1 MSTMTIDGRDVEFQS
16 GETVLAAARRVGAEI
31 PTLCYD
37 ERVSP
42 GGACRLCLVE
52 ADGRLVPSCAYPA
65 RPGLSVR
72 TRTPEIDRYRH
83 DLLDLT
89 LSEIPPGSCRRCG
102 TEGSCALHGLAR
114 RLGADGKRFAGAFAR
129 EDAPDPNPLIVR
141 DYSQCIFCDRC
152 TRVCNELEQ
161 AHAIAPAGRG
171 FSGRIAAFG
180 ERGLEESPCTF
191 CGQCVNTC
199 PTGALL
205 ERPRVERPGGG
216 AVSRSVKT
224 TCPYCGTGCSLFLD
238 VAGERVVGVRP
249 DFDSPVNRGSLCVK
263 GQFGWEF
270 VHDPE
275 RLTTPLIREENGF
288 RKAGWDEALDLV
300 ARRLGG
306 IKAAD
311 GPDAVVFWSS
321 ARATSESNYLFQKLA
336 RAAVGTNN
344 IDNCART

>member
-1 MSTMTIDGRDVEFQS
+1 MSTMTIDGRNAECRP
-16 GETVLAAARRVGAEI
+16 GETVLQVARRIGAEI

-52 ADGRLVPSCAYPA
+52 ADGRLVPSCAFPA

-72 TRTPEIDRYRH
+72 TRTPEIDRYRR

-89 LSEIPPGSCRRCG
+89 LSELGPGECRRCAEIG
-102 TEGSCALHGLAR
+102 PCELHALAR
-114 RLGADGKRFAGAFAR
+114 RLGADGGRFAGGFAR
-129 EDAPDPNPLIVR
+129 QAAADPNPLIER

-180 ERGLEESPCTF
+180 DRGLEESPCTF

-205 ERPRVERPGGG
+205 DRPRVERRETGRTD
-216 AVSRSVKT
+216 RSVKT

-238 VAGERVVGVRP
+238 VARGRVVGVRP

-270 VHDPE
+270 VQDPE
-275 RLTTPLIREENGF
+275 RLTAPLIRDGDGF

-300 ARRLGG
+300 ARRLGE

-311 GPDAVVFWSS
+311 GPDAIVFWSS

-344 IDNCART
+344 VDNCART